1 LATLEHAVAL
11 EYLYARYSLKDPDTV
26 TQNGLKNDLIF
37 VWHEILL
44 VAVSEMR
51 HLRWA
56 NQLIWSLEH
65 AGLLTKKVGPSLG
78 IAEKMPVAFD
88 PSRPPQLPPLKVNK
102 KRDRQLRPLQPEVL
116 QDFISVEQ
124 PSGFLDGQY
133 SKVLATLREKKY
145 PPTLEQLA
153 ARIIGDGMDHFTRF
167 REIQGV
173 LQKYKKPE
181 DYLRKVQPAPEGRP
195 LGDQAVQLY
204 KQIVDELRAAY
215 DKGNME
221 DATHIATARGLMFEL
236 DRAARELASEGFGV
250 RFFAPPPV
258 KAANKKQAKRRTGT
272 K

>member
-1 LATLEHAVAL
+1 
-11 EYLYARYSLKDPDTV
+11 
-26 TQNGLKNDLIF
+26 
-37 VWHEILL
+37 
-44 VAVSEMR
+44 
-51 HLRWA
+51 
-56 NQLIWSLEH
+56 
-65 AGLLTKKVGPSLG
+65 
-78 IAEKMPVAFD
+78 
-88 PSRPPQLPPLKVNK
+88 
-102 KRDRQLRPLQPEVL
+102 VL

-145 PPTLEQLA
+145 PATLEQLA

-181 DYLRKVQPAPEGRP
+181 DYLRKVQPAPEGRL
-195 LGDQAVQLY
+195 LGDKAVQLY
-204 KQIVDELRAAY
+204 GQIVDELRAAY

-258 KAANKKQAKRRTGT
+258 KAASKKQAKRRPGT